1 MDEVSILHALK
12 DLGIELMDLHA
23 RINAIEKKLEKGET
37 VVDICTRE
45 GCCCESVKD
54 DI

>member
-12 DLGIELMDLHA
+12 DLGIELRDLHT
-23 RINAIEKKLEKGET
+23 RINAIEKRLEKGET
-37 VVDICTRE
+37 VVDICTHE
-45 GCCCESVKD
+45 GCCCENVKD